1 MNGQFS
7 SAPRAAPGMA
17 RSRKRQSAI
26 QAPCGWLPWCFS
38 APPTHREPQLPVR
51 VYWRGRFEPDEEL
64 REAPCGWLPWCF
76 SAPPTHREPQ
86 LPVRV
91 YRRGRFEP
99 DGYLG
104 LICAHRPYQSSLCCL
119 EPQGP
124 RCEVRKRASRFG
136 TVEASDTTLLGLA
149 VTVRY
154 SLINPHRFGG
164 ADKHQ
169 SRNAP

>member
-26 QAPCGWLPWCFS
+26 Q
-38 APPTHREPQLPVR
+38 
-51 VYWRGRFEPDEEL
+51 
-64 REAPCGWLPWCF
+64 APCGWLPWCF

-169 SRNAP
+169 SRNAPWDHEHGRRPS

>member
-1 MNGQFS
+1 MSQWQRVTEMEQ
-7 SAPRAAPGMA
+7 RA
-17 RSRKRQSAI
+17 AI
-26 QAPCGWLPWCFS
+26 QARRRAVPPVCGPDGHDCCTERLFQPRQS
-38 APPTHREPQLPVR
+38 SERPPR
-51 VYWRGRFEPDEEL
+51 
-64 REAPCGWLPWCF
+64 GWLPWCF

-149 VTVRY
+149 VTVRS

>member
-1 MNGQFS
+1 
-7 SAPRAAPGMA
+7 MA

-26 QAPCGWLPWCFS
+26 Q
-38 APPTHREPQLPVR
+38 
-51 VYWRGRFEPDEEL
+51 
-64 REAPCGWLPWCF
+64 APCGWLPWCF

-169 SRNAP
+169 SRNAPGAWSGSCASAPSEKHEQCGFVSRNHDQCRSHDQSCRFSGHLCSSYTIN

>member
-51 VYWRGRFEPDEEL
+51 VYLRRRFE
-64 REAPCGWLPWCF
+64 
-76 SAPPTHREPQ
+76 Q
-86 LPVRV
+86 
-91 YRRGRFEP
+91 

-104 LICAHRPYQSSLCCL
+104 LICAHRPHQSSLCCL

-124 RCEVRKRASRFG
+124 RCEVRKRASHFG
-136 TVEASDTTLLGLA
+136 TIEASDTTLLGLT
-149 VTVRY
+149 VTVRS

-164 ADKHQ
+164 AYKHQ
-169 SRNAP
+169 SRNAPCNHEHGRRPS